1 MNESSQMSKATA
13 DLPKDEEWTVP
24 TLATP
29 RLILRSWTADD
40 TAPYTALCQDPR
52 VMRYVSSGRALTDEE
67 VADRLNRYQR
77 FWRRHGFGPFAVV
90 DQVTNELVGSC
101 GLSLPT
107 YAPQLMPAIEI
118 GWRLATTHWGKGFGT
133 EAATAVL
140 DWGFATHDFDAVVAI
155 VHPGNT
161 SGAAVAVRMS
171 MTREQQTTIG
181 TDLNADV
188 FRITKAQWDMTD
200 RT

>member
-29 RLILRSWTADD
+29 RLILRSWTEAE
-40 TAPYTALCQDPR
+40 TVPYTALCQDPQ
-52 VMRYVSSGRALTDEE
+52 VMRFVSSGRTLTVEE

-90 DQVTNELVGSC
+90 DQVTNELIGSC

-107 YAPQLMPAIEI
+107 YAPQIMPAIEI
-118 GWRLATTHWGKGFGT
+118 GWRLATTHWGKGFGL

-140 DWGFATHDFDAVVAI
+140 DWGFAAHDFDAVVAI
-155 VHPGNT
+155 VHPDNVR
-161 SGAAVAVRMS
+161 GAALATRLS
-171 MTREQQTTIG
+171 MTRAQQTTIG
-181 TDLNADV
+181 SNLTADV
-188 FRITKAQWDMTD
+188 FRVTRAQWDMAE